1 MGIHSE
7 SPSNASW
14 LAAAPNL
21 RANSTAL
28 IKRPYMHKL
37 AHLDEELFD
46 EYHSLWLTL
55 LSVSVVVSLAG
66 LAANSAALWV
76 FCCRTRAKTAPVVYT
91 LNLVAADL
99 LLSLA
104 IPARVLMYAS
114 RGRCLA
120 CSHAHVF
127 LYFVN
132 MYASVFFLTC
142 IGVDRYMAIVH
153 PLASKRWR
161 RPRCAVVISA
171 VLWTLATVITTSVL
185 TMAIKFS
192 ACCYFKLFMLSLFE
206 FFLPFAVT
214 AFVTARMLCA
224 LRRSGGG
231 VVGSSSSG
239 SREKLRRAVR
249 LLVAV
254 FIVFAVCFVPFHVR
268 QVVLFGH
275 DAVDEATALVA
286 YHVTLTLSSFN
297 CVLDPV
303 VYCFVTKRSRDA
315 LRSLFARGP
324 KRGGDA
330 AVEKDAALGTVAGD
344 ATGVTATD
352 VSRGQA
358 TSETD
363 M

>member
-7 SPSNASW
+7 SPPSNASW
-14 LAAAPNL
+14 LAAPPGA

-46 EYHSLWLTL
+46 EYHALWLTL
-55 LSVSVVVSLAG
+55 LAVSVVVSLAG

-76 FCCRTRAKTAPVVYT
+76 FSCRTRSKTAPVIYT

-127 LYFVN
+127 VYFVN

-161 RPRCAVVISA
+161 RPLFAVALSA

-224 LRRSGGG
+224 LRRGGG
-231 VVGSSSSG
+231 VGGSAG

-249 LLVAV
+249 LLAAV
-254 FIVFAVCFVPFHVR
+254 FVVFAVCFVPFHVR

-275 DAVDEATALVA
+275 DAVDESTALVA

-303 VYCFVTKRSRDA
+303 VYCFVTKRSRAA

-324 KRGGDA
+324 KRGGASA
-330 AVEKDAALGTVAGD
+330 ATVEKDAAQGTVAGE